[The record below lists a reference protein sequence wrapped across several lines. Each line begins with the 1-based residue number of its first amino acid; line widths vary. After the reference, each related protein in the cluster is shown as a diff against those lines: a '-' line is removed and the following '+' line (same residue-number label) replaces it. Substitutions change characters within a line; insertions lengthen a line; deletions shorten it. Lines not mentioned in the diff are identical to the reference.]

1 MELTKREKELLI
13 LYKAFYGRDFD
24 CLDLPSIQGMQNMYC
39 ILQTVPS
46 SVGAKVEEVN
56 DFIFDALGVFSSTL
70 DTELTKLSQACSEV
84 KEFNKSISNAY
95 FMPITV
101 ACTNPDIDLS
111 SDQGIISAK
120 DYALFA
126 KACLFSRG
134 TRKTKKELEDF
145 LEEEMKPKTEEEELI
160 NTIKGKRNIHL
171 AHYIV
176 QLLRGYGVID
186 DYLYILEEQGK
197 FREEMPTL
205 SDKEKEVLRDYYLFY
220 GQYYDPDSNLHNI
233 NAVNAMC
240 IFQNFPHEVGVK
252 LDSNYEFLK
261 SRILDRVESP
271 ELETVL
277 KGLKD
282 KKEDIVAYYNNVTVN
297 QVPISRILLESGF
310 TTVDALGRIA
320 GTCLFIEEHPDITGK
335 EVYDYLNSL
344 DRDDGY
350 LNNVD
355 DNLNK
360 KIVNILER
368 YGIIKR
374 YTGKKIKC
382 DSCEYHEEIKKE
394 QVGVV
399 KKLARILGGQKE
411 KN

>member
-39 ILQTVPS
+39 ILQTVPI
-46 SVGAKVEEVN
+46 SVGSKVKALN
-56 DFIFDALGVFSSTL
+56 DFELDVDGVFSGNL
-70 DTELTKLSQACSEV
+70 DTELTKLSQACEEV
-84 KEFNKSISNAY
+84 KEFNKSISVDY
-95 FMPITV
+95 FMPIIV
-101 ACTNPDIDLS
+101 ACTNPDIELS
-111 SDQGIISAK
+111 SDQGIVSKK

-126 KACLFSRG
+126 KACLFANG
-134 TRKTKKELEDF
+134 TRKTRKELEEF
-145 LEEEMKPKTEEEELI
+145 LEMQTSENRDILRGE
-160 NTIKGKRNIHL
+160 RNIRL
-171 AHYIV
+171 TDYIV
-176 QLLRGYGVID
+176 LLLRGYGVID
-186 DYLYILEEQGK
+186 DYPYIEEEQGK
-197 FREEMPTL
+197 FREGMPTL

-320 GTCLFIEEHPDITGK
+320 GICLFIEEHPDITGK